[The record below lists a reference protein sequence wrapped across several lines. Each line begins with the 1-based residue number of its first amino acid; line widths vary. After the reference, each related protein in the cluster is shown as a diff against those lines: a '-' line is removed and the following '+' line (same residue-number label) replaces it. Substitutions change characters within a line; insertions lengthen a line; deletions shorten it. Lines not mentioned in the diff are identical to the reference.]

1 LQPPQLVHARSAT
14 PLQTSSGGRET
25 LFEEMKRYVRF
36 GADDAARLA
45 ALRPHAEP
53 HFARIA
59 AEFYDRIREHEQAHD
74 VFTGE
79 EQVERLRR
87 SLIRWLGRVLT
98 GPYDEAYF
106 SETANIGH
114 AHVRVGLPQ
123 RYMFTAMALIRVAL
137 GTIAD
142 DALGSHEAGPTRS
155 SVAKV
160 LDLELAI
167 MLETYR
173 DDLLER
179 AQRIERLERQEV
191 SRTLARTEHRYVSAV
206 ELARVMVVGL
216 DAAGAIKLFNAEAER
231 VTGRARDEV
240 AETSFLEL
248 LADELRHEHGPL
260 VLSAARG
267 DAQAPDMLE
276 TAVRTKSGKLR
287 EVRWQL
293 ARARPEAD
301 DEVVVFA
308 IGQDITDSNALS
320 ARVRQTEKLAAVGTL
335 AAGLAHEI
343 RNPLNGAQLH
353 VTFLERGMARL
364 GVTDPDSLE
373 AVRIVREEILRLSTL
388 VSEFLD
394 FARPKPLT
402 LTPGSLRALCERAAQ
417 LARPDAE
424 RAEVELTADLPSSD
438 VTIQVDAARIEQ
450 VLLNLLRNAIEALA
464 PHGGGRVLLRARRE
478 PRFALIEVEDEGPGL
493 TSPEA
498 PIFDPFYSTK
508 PHGTGLG
515 LAIVHRIV
523 TDHGGSI
530 DFTSKPG
537 RTVFRV
543 RLPIQ
548 LGA

>member
-1 LQPPQLVHARSAT
+1 MRAPAV
-14 PLQTSSGGRET
+14 PLPASQASGRVAET

-36 GADDAARLA
+36 GTDDASRLV

-53 HFARIA
+53 HFVRITN
-59 AEFYDRIREHEQAHD
+59 EFYDRIREHEDAHD
-74 VFTGE
+74 IFADE
-79 EQVERLRR
+79 DQVERLKR
-87 SLIRWLGRVLT
+87 SLVRWLGRVLT
-98 GPYDEAYF
+98 GPHDEAYF
-106 SETANIGH
+106 TETAKIGH
-114 AHVRVGLPQ
+114 VHVRVGLPQ
-123 RYMFTAMALIRVAL
+123 RYMFTAMALIRVELSAIADEAL
-137 GTIAD
+137 GAD
-142 DALGSHEAGPTRS
+142 AGPTRD
-155 SVAKV
+155 SVGKV

-167 MLETYR
+167 MLEAYR
-173 DDLLER
+173 DALMER
-179 AQRIERLERQEV
+179 AQRIERLEHQQV
-191 SRTLARTEHRYVSAV
+191 SRTLARTEHRYVTAI

-216 DAAGAIKLFNAEAER
+216 DALGAIQLFNAEAER
-231 VTGRARDEV
+231 VTGYGRDEV
-240 AETSFLEL
+240 TETSFLAL
-248 LADELRHEHGPL
+248 LADELRDEHGAL

-267 DAQAPDMLE
+267 DEGAPDLLE
-276 TAVRTKSGKLR
+276 TAVRTRSGKLR

-293 ARARPEAD
+293 ARPRSEAD
-301 DEVVVFA
+301 DEVVLFA
-308 IGQDITDSNALS
+308 VGQDITDANALS

-353 VTFLERGMARL
+353 VTFLERGLARL
-364 GVTDPDSLE
+364 GITDPDSLE
-373 AVRIVREEILRLSTL
+373 AVRIVREEIRRLSDL

-402 LTPGSLRALCERAAQ
+402 LSPGSMRALCDRAVQ

-424 RAEVELTADLPSSD
+424 RAGVELCADLPSSD
-438 VTIQVDAARIEQ
+438 IAVQVDSARIEQ
-450 VLLNLLRNAIEALA
+450 VLLNLLRNAIEALS
-464 PHGGGRVLLRARRE
+464 PQGGGRVLLRARRE

-493 TSPEA
+493 SSPEA
-498 PIFDPFYSTK
+498 PVFDAFYSTK

-530 DFTSKPG
+530 DFSSKPG